1 MDAPPDPPEIV
12 PGRNTRTQTQRER
25 DRNEAA
31 KLVLQGVPQ
40 TEIARMFNVTPAQIS
55 YDLKAIRKRW
65 LDQTTL
71 DLDQAKAQEC
81 AKIDNLERTY
91 WSAYDL
97 LAESGD
103 GPSAFETSAILS
115 GVLNCINRRCRL
127 LGLDEPVKVDQRTI
141 SFTIEFDRPGLERP
155 LPHSNG
161 HSGGTST
168 NLIIEGARNNN
179 GHETQEDPT
188 HDPNV

>member
-1 MDAPPDPPEIV
+1 MDTPPDPPGPL

-40 TEIARMFNVTPAQIS
+40 TEIARMFGVTPAQVS

-65 LDQTTL
+65 LEQTTF

-91 WSAYDL
+91 WMAYDSL
-97 LAESGD
+97 VESGD
-103 GPSAFETSAILS
+103 GPSAFETSAILN
-115 GVLNCINRRCRL
+115 GILNCINRRCRL

-141 SFTIEFDRPGLERP
+141 NFTIEFDRPGLEQSINGNGHRNGAATN
-155 LPHSNG
+155 LVIEGTKNSNG
-161 HSGGTST
+161 HERDT
-168 NLIIEGARNNN
+168 A
-179 GHETQEDPT
+179 
-188 HDPNV
+188 